1 MKSGPP
7 LTENENRVY
16 EALKV
21 VLQELPVFA
30 ADNAY
35 NAQPNASSLES
46 IEHETKK
53 RNQPNKKK
61 RLCRYFID
69 QAHLPDH

>member
-1 MKSGPP
+1 M
-7 LTENENRVY
+7 TEDENRIY

-35 NAQPNASSLES
+35 NTQPDASSLES
-46 IEHETKK
+46 VEHETKK
-53 RNQPNKKK
+53 KNQPNKKK
-61 RLCRYFID
+61 RLCRYSLTKHIF
-69 QAHLPDH
+69 PDY